1 MNKKEQQIIDM
12 MKALDISREEAEELV
27 AFDNE
32 EFELEE
38 VNEMTEKAKKADKGT
53 KRGRSAG
60 TKMAGVTT
68 QAIRFTYKNGEQI
81 REEIHRVL
89 NAEYKIIAKKN
100 KERYTTSSLHRG
112 YVIPNFDESQRFGSM
127 EFGACFCIPSW
138 NFCCSCFAS
147 SLSGFSFRAF
157 S

>member
-38 VNEMTEKAKKADKGT
+38 VNEMTEKAKKVDKGT
-53 KRGRSAG
+53 KRGRPTG

-68 QAIRFTYKNGEQI
+68 QTRKKKENPTKARIIEKLFKAIQELDGVE
-81 REEIHRVL
+81 
-89 NAEYKIIAKKN
+89 NAENPN
-100 KERYTTSSLHRG
+100 KEKTILFELDGNTFEIDLKQKRK
-112 YVIPNFDESQRFGSM
+112 PK
-127 EFGACFCIPSW
+127 A
-138 NFCCSCFAS
+138 
-147 SLSGFSFRAF
+147 
-157 S
+157 

>member
-53 KRGRSAG
+53 KRGRPAG

-68 QAIRFTYKNGEQI
+68 QTR
-81 REEIHRVL
+81 
-89 NAEYKIIAKKN
+89 KK
-100 KERYTTSSLHRG
+100 KVSLHTGNILRR
-112 YVIPNFDESQRFGSM
+112 SRL
-127 EFGACFCIPSW
+127 EF
-138 NFCCSCFAS
+138 S
-147 SLSGFSFRAF
+147 SE
-157 S
+157 

>member
-53 KRGRSAG
+53 KRGRPAG
-60 TKMAGVTT
+60 TKHLCLPLLPQERQEGQLSRGALPAGCRHQDHQGTPAP
-68 QAIRFTYKNGEQI
+68 QILCRERMRAHGNGNTRTRPTVAAGDIQG
-81 REEIHRVL
+81 HQL
-89 NAEYKIIAKKN
+89 P
-100 KERYTTSSLHRG
+100 HRG
-112 YVIPNFDESQRFGSM
+112 GRRVHR
-127 EFGACFCIPSW
+127 
-138 NFCCSCFAS
+138 
-147 SLSGFSFRAF
+147 
-157 S
+157 

>member
-38 VNEMTEKAKKADKGT
+38 VNEMTEKAKKVDKGT
-53 KRGRSAG
+53 KRGRPTG

-68 QAIRFTYKNGEQI
+68 QTRKKKENPTKARIIEQLFKAIQELDGVE
-81 REEIHRVL
+81 
-89 NAEYKIIAKKN
+89 NAENPN
-100 KERYTTSSLHRG
+100 KEKTILFELDGNTFEIDLKQKRK
-112 YVIPNFDESQRFGSM
+112 PK
-127 EFGACFCIPSW
+127 A
-138 NFCCSCFAS
+138 
-147 SLSGFSFRAF
+147 
-157 S
+157 